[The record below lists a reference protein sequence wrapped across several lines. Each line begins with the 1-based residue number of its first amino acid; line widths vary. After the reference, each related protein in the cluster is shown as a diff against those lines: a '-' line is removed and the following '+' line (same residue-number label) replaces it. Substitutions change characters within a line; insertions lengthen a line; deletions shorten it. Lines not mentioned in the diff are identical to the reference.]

1 MHPNFLIIG
10 PPKCAS
16 TSLHFYLGQHPD
28 VYTSKVKE
36 TVFFSRDYYK
46 GMQFYEN
53 YFKEANGAI
62 AIGEAT
68 PVYAFLPF
76 VADRIKQHYPDA
88 KLILCFRNPMDR
100 AFSSWLMQKGM
111 GVEKASFRDAMEMN
125 LKQLNYVTLEGEEG
139 AKTWLNSIGNF
150 SADESRLRTYLQAGL
165 YSDII
170 KNYQKRFNPAQI
182 KVIFLEDLKNN
193 FDSTMKDLFH
203 FLNVDENFEVPN
215 KEVAN
220 FYFERKGNKISNKI
234 IGIKGTRFI
243 AKRIPKSVKNIFKK
257 KWKAEEIPKISN
269 EDRVWLWEIFK
280 NDIAQLEKLAGRDL
294 SAWNPKEIIQ
304 VY

>member
-150 SADESRLRTYLQAGL
+150 SADESRLRTYLQAGF

-170 KNYQKRFNPAQI
+170 KSYQKRFNPEQI

-257 KWKAEEIPKISN
+257 KWKAEETPKISN

-280 NDIAQLEKLAGRDL
+280 NDIAQLEKLTGRDL